1 MTTMTKVSEEELES
15 ISTPSSVKT
24 SLGTLE
30 FFDGVPT
37 EDTVARVYDH
47 LDVTRGVQ
55 VFLHTLGGASMYRL
69 RAGNKQIGVDQSRRV
84 GVFAKLLDSQS
95 LYLTANTSTLYA
107 QVYLDTET
115 DGPTVVEI
123 PPGTLGMVNDSW
135 FRWVED
141 LGAIGPDKGKGGK
154 YLVLPPG
161 HKGDVPSGYFAVRPE
176 TYWSWAMVRS
186 STAQGVEHAAKVLE
200 EQVRVYPLAAAK
212 DPPPTEFIDSSG
224 ASYNTIS
231 PNDFGFFEDLN
242 QLIQKEPLAS
252 LDPET
257 RGLVASIGIVKGK
270 PFEPDARMKRLLT
283 EAVAIGNATA
293 RAIVFQPRQK
303 AAYIYP
309 DSDSM
314 WVMAYAG
321 KDVFFE
327 VDGARNLD
335 ARTMFFYAYTA
346 VSPAMAVTKPGAG
359 SDYAIAYVDSE
370 KHPLDGSKSYRL
382 HLPPDVPAKDF
393 WAVTLYDTQTR
404 SQLQISN
411 PYPTLGSQ
419 TDGVQQNADGS
430 FDVYFSP
437 KPPEGKASNWLE
449 TLPGKSWFTI
459 LRMYGPLEP
468 WIKKTWRP
476 SEIELVN

>member
-1 MTTMTKVSEEELES
+1 MTKVSKEELES

-37 EDTVARVYDH
+37 DDTVATVYDN
-47 LDVTRGVQ
+47 LDVMRGVQ
-55 VFLHTLGGASMYRL
+55 VFLNTLGGASMYRL
-69 RAGNKQIGVDQSRRV
+69 RAGNKKVGVDRSNKV
-84 GVFAKLLDSQS
+84 AVFAKLLDSHS
-95 LYLTANTSTLYA
+95 LYLTGNTSTLYA

-115 DGPTVVEI
+115 DGPTVIEI
-123 PPGTLGMVNDSW
+123 PPGMLGMVNDSW

-161 HKGDVPSGYFAVRPE
+161 DKSDVPTGYFVLRPK
-176 TYWSWAMVRS
+176 TYWSWAMVRG
-186 STAQGVEHAAKVLE
+186 STAQGVEREVNLMETKI
-200 EQVRVYPLAAAK
+200 RVYPLDKAK
-212 DPPPTEFIDSSG
+212 NPPKTEFVDVTG
-224 ASYNTIS
+224 VSYNTIS
-231 PNDFGFFEDLN
+231 PNDFGFFADLN
-242 QLIQKEPLAS
+242 RLIQKEPIDS

-270 PFEPDARMKRLLT
+270 PFQPDTRMKKLLT
-283 EAVAIGNATA
+283 DAVAIGNATA
-293 RAIVFQPRQK
+293 RAIVFQPREP

-309 DSDSM
+309 DSDSA

-335 ARTMFFYAYTA
+335 ARTMFYYPYTA
-346 VSPAMAVTKPGAG
+346 ISPAMAVTKPGGG
-359 SDYAIAYVDSE
+359 SDYGIAYLDS
-370 KHPLDGSKSYRL
+370 KKQPMDGSKTYKL
-382 HLPPDVPAKDF
+382 HLPPKVPVNDF

-404 SQLQISN
+404 SQLQTNN

-419 TDGVQQNADGS
+419 TKGVQENDDGS
-430 FDVYFSP
+430 YDVYFGP
-437 KPPEGKASNWLE
+437 KPPKGKESNWLE
-449 TLPGKSWFTI
+449 TIPERSWFTI

-468 WIKKTWRP
+468 WFNKKWRP
-476 SEIELVN
+476 GEIELVT

>member
-1 MTTMTKVSEEELES
+1 MTRVSKKELES

-24 SLGTLE
+24 FLGTLQ

-37 EDTVARVYDH
+37 GDTVKKVYDN
-47 LDVTRGVQ
+47 LDVMRGVQ

-69 RAGNKQIGVDQSRRV
+69 RAGNKKVGVDSSSKV
-84 GVFAKLLDSQS
+84 SIFAKLLDSHS
-95 LYLTANTSTLYA
+95 LYLTGNTSTLYA

-115 DGPTVVEI
+115 DGPTVIVI
-123 PPGTLGMVNDSW
+123 PPGMLGMVNDSW

-161 HKGDVPSGYFAVRPE
+161 YKGKVPTGYFVVRPK
-176 TYWSWAMVRS
+176 TYWSWAMVRG
-186 STAQGVEHAAKVLE
+186 STAQGVEREVKIME
-200 EQVRVYPLAAAK
+200 EKIRVYPLAAAK
-212 DPPPTEFIDSSG
+212 KPPKNEYIDTSG
-224 ASYNTIS
+224 MSYNTIS
-231 PNDFGFFEDLN
+231 ANDFGFFEDLN
-242 QLIQKEPLAS
+242 QLIQNEPIDS

-270 PFEPDARMKRLLT
+270 PFKPDTRMKKLLT

-293 RAIVFQPRQK
+293 RAIVFQPREK
-303 AAYIYP
+303 EAYFYP
-309 DSDSM
+309 DSNSM
-314 WVMAYAG
+314 WVMSYAG

-335 ARTMFFYAYTA
+335 ARTMFYYAYTA
-346 VSPAMAVTKPGAG
+346 ISPAMAVTKPGAG
-359 SDYAIAYVDSE
+359 SDYAVAYLDS
-370 KHPLDGSKSYRL
+370 KKRALNGSKTYRL
-382 HLPPDVPAKDF
+382 HLPPNVPANNF

-419 TDGVQQNADGS
+419 TKGIQENSDGS
-430 FDVYFSP
+430 YDFYFGP
-437 KPPEGKASNWLE
+437 NAPQGKESNWLE
-449 TLPGKSWFTI
+449 TIPGKSWFTI
-459 LRMYGPLEP
+459 LRLYGPLKP
-468 WIKKTWRP
+468 WFDKTWRP
-476 SEIELVN
+476 GEIKLAK